1 MCAERN
7 DHKPNVILSALQN
20 KCPRCRRG
28 QLFVESNPYKLGAFM
43 KMNERC
49 PECGQLSEPETGFFF
64 GTGYVSYALSI
75 ALSVATFVAWW
86 VLLGFSL
93 HDNSVL
99 YWLGVNAV
107 LLVFMQPLLMRL
119 SRTIWLYFFVYYDR
133 NWRNERLT
141 AHTPAS

>member
-28 QLFVESNPYKLGAFM
+28 RLFTESNPYKLGSFM

-75 ALSVATFVAWW
+75 ALSVSTFVAWW

-99 YWLGVNAV
+99 YWLGVNAG
-107 LLVFMQPLLMRL
+107 LLVIMQPLLMRL

-133 NWRNERLT
+133 NWREKRFT
-141 AHTPAS
+141 AQPHAN